1 MTASHGAGDGGTGA
15 GATALGGVKVLD
27 FSRVLA
33 GPLAAMTL
41 GDLGADVIKVE
52 RPGSGDD
59 TRAWGPPFKGD
70 DAAYFLSLNRNK
82 KSVVLDLATD
92 EGRSIAVRLAGGCDV
107 VLENFRPGLMDS
119 WGLGFDA
126 LNEAY
131 PRLVYCSVT
140 AFGSEPASSQPGYD
154 IIMQGVT
161 GLMSITGQDPGAPTK
176 SGVAILDVI
185 AGLQATVGVLAAL
198 AARERTGRG
207 QRVEVSLFEAG
218 VAALVNQAANHLIG
232 GAVPGPM
239 GNAHPNI
246 VPYQTFEAAD
256 RPFILA
262 VGNDRLFGWACE
274 AIGRPELAAD
284 PRWATNRDRVRNRA
298 ELTAL
303 LGEVFGTR
311 DADTWLSKLSAR
323 KVPCAPIRAL
333 DEVFGSPEGQT
344 AVETVADPVRG
355 DLRLVANP
363 VRMSDTPA
371 STRRPPPALGE
382 HTEEV
387 LAGLADS
394 MLKGSDHSGEPT

>member
-1 MTASHGAGDGGTGA
+1 MS
-15 GATALGGVKVLD
+15 ALEGVKVLD

-33 GPLAAMTL
+33 GPLATMTL

-82 KSVVLDLATD
+82 RSVVLDLATD
-92 EGRSIAVRLAGGCDV
+92 EGRAVAVRLAGDCDV
-107 VLENFRPGLMDS
+107 VVENFRPGLMDS

-126 LNEAY
+126 LSEAH
-131 PRLVYCSVT
+131 PHLVYCSVT
-140 AFGSEPASSQPGYD
+140 AFGSDPASSQPGYD

-161 GLMSITGQDPGAPTK
+161 GLMSITGQGPGAPTK
-176 SGVAILDVI
+176 TGVAILDVI
-185 AGLQATVGVLAAL
+185 AGLQATIGILAAL
-198 AARERTGRG
+198 AARGRTGRG
-207 QRVEVSLFEAG
+207 QKVEVSLFEAG

-232 GAVPGPM
+232 DVIPGAM

-262 VGNDRLFGWACE
+262 AGNDRLFGWTCE
-274 AIGRPELAAD
+274 AIGRPEFASD
-284 PRWATNRDRVRNRA
+284 PRWATNGDRVRNRA
-298 ELTAL
+298 ELTGL
-303 LGEVFGTR
+303 LGELFRTR
-311 DADTWLSKLSAR
+311 DADAWLDRLTAR
-323 KVPCAPIRAL
+323 KVPCAPIRPL
-333 DEVFGSPEGQT
+333 DEVFASPEGKA
-344 AVETVADPVRG
+344 AVETVADPGRG
-355 DLRLVANP
+355 SLRLVANP

-371 STRRPPPALGE
+371 STRLPPPGLGE

-387 LAGLADS
+387 LAGLADP
-394 MLKGSDHSGEPT
+394 MLDPTDHSGEPT